1 MAIIHVEEKINQN
14 LEKTSKIMG
23 IKKRELV
30 DRALLYYFE
39 SIKDMVDLKREFDAW
54 DRLSDEAMRMTAKS
68 HS

>member
-1 MAIIHVEEKINQN
+1 MATIQVEEKINQN

-39 SIKDMVDLKREFDAW
+39 SMRDMIDLKRELNAW
-54 DRLSDEAMRMTAKS
+54 DRLSDEAMQAMTKS
-68 HS
+68 RS